1 MNWAME
7 GWKASGTT
15 LALISVLVLGGCGS
29 DEKPSDETQTEQ
41 TEQTESDQPSES
53 TEPTEDTGTD
63 GPPDLC
69 ALFSAADFETVTG
82 EQAAGEPDT
91 QSSVGVIQSSCTYST
106 AGGFPMVMIGA
117 YDASGFE
124 LTVQTLEGQPV
135 DSLDGDA
142 YWTQGAGIVVGLEGQ
157 DWYLQVVATDAGMDY
172 DKDMSTAGAQI
183 VLDNLG

>member
-1 MNWAME
+1 MK

-29 DEKPSDETQTEQ
+29 DEKSSDETTPEQTEQ
-41 TEQTESDQPSES
+41 TEQTQEPSES
-53 TEPTEDTGTD
+53 TEPTEPTEDSETD
-63 GPPDLC
+63 GTPDLC

-82 EQAAGEPDT
+82 EQAGGEPDT

-106 AGGFPMVMIGA
+106 TGGFPMVMIGA
-117 YDASGFE
+117 YDASGFD

-142 YWTQGAGIVVGLEGQ
+142 YWTEAAGIVVALEGE
-157 DWYLQVVATDAGMDY
+157 DWYLQVVATGAGMNY
-172 DKDMSTAGAQI
+172 DKAMSTAAAQI